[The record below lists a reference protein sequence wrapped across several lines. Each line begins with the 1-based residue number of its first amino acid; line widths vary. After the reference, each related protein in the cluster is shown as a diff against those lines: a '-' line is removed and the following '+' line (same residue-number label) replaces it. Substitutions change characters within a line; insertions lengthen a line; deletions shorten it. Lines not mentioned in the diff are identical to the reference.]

1 MPSLKQNAP
10 VADPT
15 PADRSYPKP
24 VPLVP
29 LPDRGRD
36 AAPLPAQLSSFVGRA
51 QEVAAV
57 AALLREEEVRLVT
70 LIGPGGV
77 GKTRLALHVTA
88 NLASHFADGVAFADL
103 SPVRDPELV
112 ASTVAHALS
121 LLDTRDR
128 SVKSTLSTH
137 LSAKHLLLVLDN
149 FEHVLGAAPLVS
161 HLLAGCPRLRVLVT
175 SRARLRVSGERAFPV
190 APLGV
195 PDVSQT
201 ATVVDL
207 LDADA
212 VRLFVTRARETD
224 PTFALTSENAK
235 AVAEICHRL
244 DGLPLAIELAAART
258 NVLRPAALLSRLSR
272 RLPLLADGPRDLPS
286 RHQALRAAIAW
297 SYDLLCPEEQTVF
310 RRLAVLTGGCA
321 LEAAKAVAGGL
332 GADASQVLAGIV

>member
-161 HLLAGCPRLRVLVT
+161 HLLAGCPRLG
-175 SRARLRVSGERAFPV
+175 SWSPAAPGCAFPV
-190 APLGV
+190 SG
-195 PDVSQT
+195 
-201 ATVVDL
+201 
-207 LDADA
+207 
-212 VRLFVTRARETD
+212 LF
-224 PTFALTSENAK
+224 LS
-235 AVAEICHRL
+235 HRL
-244 DGLPLAIELAAART
+244 GCRT
-258 NVLRPAALLSRLSR
+258 YRRPR
-272 RLPLLADGPRDLPS
+272 RLWTCSTPTPS
-286 RHQALRAAIAW
+286 N
-297 SYDLLCPEEQTVF
+297 S
-310 RRLAVLTGGCA
+310 
-321 LEAAKAVAGGL
+321 
-332 GADASQVLAGIV
+332 S